1 MQPCDHVF
9 SKVALALN
17 INTTLVINK
26 TTKIIIMLTQTCWH
40 DFGLKKKIKQNH
52 NFSPHQLILPTLL
65 ATDNQQTNITML
77 TSHKKRTF
85 YINVVILQ
93 VLMMNFLLDLR
104 VSRPVSEHVPQ
115 ATCAQRAPRAQL

>member
-40 DFGLKKKIKQNH
+40 DFGLKKKLNRIITLAHIN
-52 NFSPHQLILPTLL
+52 LILPTLL
-65 ATDNQQTNITML
+65 ATDNQQNE
-77 TSHKKRTF
+77 
-85 YINVVILQ
+85 YNNVNEPQ
-93 VLMMNFLLDLR
+93 KAHFL
-104 VSRPVSEHVPQ
+104 H
-115 ATCAQRAPRAQL
+115 